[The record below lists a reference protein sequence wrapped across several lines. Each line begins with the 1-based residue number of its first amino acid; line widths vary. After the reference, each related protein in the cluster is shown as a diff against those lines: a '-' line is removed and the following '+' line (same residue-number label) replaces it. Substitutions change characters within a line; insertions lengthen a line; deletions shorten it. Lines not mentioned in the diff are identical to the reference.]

1 MLYALKILDCLNFIQ
16 KRRLIFF
23 CLIKLLFIKVRCLI
37 KIKAL
42 RLILKEKG
50 GKQHCLLPFVG
61 SNLGVE
67 IFLKKR
73 EHQKRMCWNRGLR
86 HLCILCIFVLIG
98 SLWPKY
104 IMFEI
109 QKYRGLI
116 SHYTEELCKFW
127 RKNDLCF
134 EKWQEKFTNFHQ
146 STWKCQNCDFDGIL
160 LSKVEKVWP

>member
-1 MLYALKILDCLNFIQ
+1 MLML
-16 KRRLIFF
+16 
-23 CLIKLLFIKVRCLI
+23 
-37 KIKAL
+37 AL
-42 RLILKEKG
+42 RLILKNNGDE
-50 GKQHCLLPFVG
+50 QHWLVLTWR
-61 SNLGVE
+61 LRY
-67 IFLKKR
+67 FLKKR